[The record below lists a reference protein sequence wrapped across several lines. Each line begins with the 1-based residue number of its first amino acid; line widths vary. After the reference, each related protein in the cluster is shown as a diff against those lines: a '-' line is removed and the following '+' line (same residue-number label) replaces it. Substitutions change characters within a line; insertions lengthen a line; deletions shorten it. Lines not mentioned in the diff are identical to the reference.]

1 MRLTQ
6 PSNPN
11 FIELM
16 SWFSTEEELSVWSGP
31 DFRYPFDLSSFKSD
45 LKLDSLKSFSLIST
59 EGNLLAFGQYYLRL
73 GRCHLGRLVVNPNLR
88 GQGIASH
95 LIQKLSILGKSDL
108 NTDSCSLFVLGHN
121 KSAIQAYTKLGFAMA
136 DYPDE
141 IPLDNC
147 FYMVKVSNG

>member
-31 DFRYPFDLSSFKSD
+31 DFRYPFDLRSFKSD

-95 LIQKLSILGKSDL
+95 LIQKLSVLGKSDL
-108 NTDSCSLFVLGHN
+108 STDSCSLFVLGHN
-121 KSAIQAYTKLGFAMA
+121 KSAIQAYTKLGFSIA

-147 FYMVKVSNG
+147 FYMVKL

>member
-95 LIQKLSILGKSDL
+95 LIQKLSVLGKSDL

-121 KSAIQAYTKLGFAMA
+121 KSAIQAYTKLGFYMTV
-136 DYPDE
+136 YPDE
-141 IPLDNC
+141 LPLDNC
-147 FYMVKVSNG
+147 FYMVKV

>member
-6 PSNPN
+6 PSDPN

-16 SWFSTEEELSVWSGP
+16 SWFSTEEELTVWSGP

-59 EGNLLAFGQYYLRL
+59 EGSLLAFGQYYLRL

-95 LIQKLSILGKSDL
+95 LIQKLSVLGKSDL

-121 KSAIQAYTKLGFAMA
+121 KSAIQAYTKLGFSMA

-141 IPLDNC
+141 LPLDNC
-147 FYMVKVSNG
+147 FYMVKVSN

>member
-1 MRLTQ
+1 MRLIQ
-6 PSNPN
+6 PSDPN

-45 LKLDSLKSFSLIST
+45 LKLDSIKSFSLIST
-59 EGNLLAFGQYYLRL
+59 EGNLLAFGQYYMRL

-95 LIQKLSILGKSDL
+95 LIQKLSVLGKSDL

-121 KSAIQAYTKLGFAMA
+121 KSAIQAYTKLGFSMA

-141 IPLDNC
+141 LPMDNC
-147 FYMVKVSNG
+147 FYMVKV

>member
-6 PSNPN
+6 PSDAN

-16 SWFSTEEELSVWSGP
+16 SWFSTEEELSIWSGP
-31 DFRYPFDLSSFKSD
+31 GFRHPFDLSSFKSD
-45 LKLDSLKSFSLIST
+45 LKLDSLKSFSLVSV

-73 GRCHLGRLVVNPNLR
+73 DKCHLGRLIVNPNFR

-95 LIQKLSILGKSDL
+95 LIQKLGVLGKTEL
-108 NTDSCSLFVLGHN
+108 KTDSCSLFVLRHN
-121 KSAIQAYTKLGFAMA
+121 KSAIKAYTKLGFSMA

-141 IPLDNC
+141 IRLEDC
-147 FYMVKVSNG
+147 LYMVKV

>member
-6 PSNPN
+6 PSNLN

-31 DFRYPFDLSSFKSD
+31 DFRYPFDLSSFKRD

-88 GQGIASH
+88 GQGISSH
-95 LIQKLSILGKSDL
+95 LIQKLSVLGKSDL

-121 KSAIQAYTKLGFAMA
+121 KSAIQAYTKLGFSMTI
-136 DYPDE
+136 YPDE
-141 IPLDNC
+141 LPLDNC
-147 FYMVKVSNG
+147 FYMVKV

>member
-16 SWFSTEEELSVWSGP
+16 SWFSTEEELSIWSGP

-95 LIQKLSILGKSDL
+95 LIQKLSVLGKSDL

-121 KSAIQAYTKLGFAMA
+121 KSAIQAYTKLGFSIA

-147 FYMVKVSNG
+147 FYMVKL

>member
-45 LKLDSLKSFSLIST
+45 LKLDSIKSFSLIST
-59 EGNLLAFGQYYLRL
+59 EGNLLAFGQYYMRR
-73 GRCHLGRLVVNPNLR
+73 GRCHLGRLVVNPNWR

-95 LIQKLSILGKSDL
+95 LIQKLSVLGKSDL

-121 KSAIQAYTKLGFAMA
+121 KSAIQTYIKLGFSMA

-141 IPLDNC
+141 LPLDNC
-147 FYMVKVSNG
+147 FYMVKV